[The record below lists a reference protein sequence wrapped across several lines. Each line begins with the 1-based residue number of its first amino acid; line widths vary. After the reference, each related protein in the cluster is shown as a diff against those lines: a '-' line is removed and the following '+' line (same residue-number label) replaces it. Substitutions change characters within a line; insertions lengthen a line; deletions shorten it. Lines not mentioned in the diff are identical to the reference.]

1 MRSANNSVPKTKDGG
16 NSIIGGG
23 AEQWKPTGAL
33 NGMLFHFLNC
43 FPFGIMYARHPLLQ
57 GLAKRIHTLFFLSQ
71 PREHS
76 GIQAGLEAQET
87 GVPPVGN
94 ELQRN
99 PLFVFP
105 PPWQA

>member
-1 MRSANNSVPKTKDGG
+1 MLLANNSVLKTKDGG

-57 GLAKRIHTLFFLSQ
+57 GLAKRIHTYSSSTASLANT
-71 PREHS
+71 RE
-76 GIQAGLEAQET
+76 
-87 GVPPVGN
+87 
-94 ELQRN
+94 
-99 PLFVFP
+99 
-105 PPWQA
+105 